1 MKYDGGKNLFSRV
14 IPMGTVT
21 FRDAQSLDQIHSC
34 RSTTAHSRST
44 ISSHKYSLIIRSCY
58 SCLPIEHNGVLC
70 RGHNWSYVQRAPLYG
85 GFRRKILR
93 RTHVFF
99 RHARSRHGTQE
110 VFAVPFLQ
118 PYQNRRNRRNVLRA
132 TQATGHARAP

>member
-44 ISSHKYSLIIRSCY
+44 SSSHKYSLPIGLLHFILFIYLLFYVIDVLVYLFSYSFIYLFIYLYIIY
-58 SCLPIEHNGVLC
+58 FIYLF
-70 RGHNWSYVQRAPLYG
+70 SYVFIR
-85 GFRRKILR
+85 FRFCINQENLPGLGNTILGC
-93 RTHVFF
+93 
-99 RHARSRHGTQE
+99 S
-110 VFAVPFLQ
+110 
-118 PYQNRRNRRNVLRA
+118 
-132 TQATGHARAP
+132 

>member
-44 ISSHKYSLIIRSCY
+44 ISSHKYSLIVVCMAD
-58 SCLPIEHNGVLC
+58 
-70 RGHNWSYVQRAPLYG
+70 RALY
-85 GFRRKILR
+85 RVNS
-93 RTHVFF
+93 T
-99 RHARSRHGTQE
+99 
-110 VFAVPFLQ
+110 
-118 PYQNRRNRRNVLRA
+118 
-132 TQATGHARAP
+132 